1 MGRIYKYFPLPP
13 PEIKEKHWLDVT
25 NNKIFQV
32 TKLEPIEKTDWLIHC
47 IDNAGSTIGI
57 FGCPCKFILEV
68 KVLVEF
74 KFSVDI
80 SHRRVF
86 FVANS
91 AQDFDVIQQ

>member
-1 MGRIYKYFPLPP
+1 MGRLYMDFRPPP
-13 PEIKEKHWLDVT
+13 PEIEEMHWLDVT

-57 FGCPCKFILEV
+57 FGCPCQFILEV
-68 KVLVEF
+68 KVLAEF
-74 KFSVDI
+74 KMNVDV

-86 FVANS
+86 FVAWG
-91 AQDFDVIQQ
+91 AEKFDVIRQ

>member
-1 MGRIYKYFPLPP
+1 MGRIYKYFPPPP
-13 PEIKEKHWLDVT
+13 PEIEEKHWLDVP
-25 NNKIFQV
+25 NHKIFQV

-47 IDNAGSTIGI
+47 IDNAGCIIGI

-68 KVLVEF
+68 KALVEF
-74 KFSVDI
+74 KMNVDI

-91 AQDFDVIQQ
+91 AERFDVMQQ

>member
-1 MGRIYKYFPLPP
+1 MGRKYKYFPLPP
-13 PEIKEKHWLDVT
+13 PKIEEKHWLDVP

-32 TKLEPIEKTDWLIHC
+32 MKLEPIETADWLIHC
-47 IDNAGSTIGI
+47 IDNAGCVIGI

-91 AQDFDVIQQ
+91 AERFDVMQQ